1 MGSFKDI
8 WPSIEAIEKL
18 YKFFFL
24 FAKLLL
30 GKNTRNELCVL
41 IVDIIKDETLMEDD
55 KEATLTVI
63 SSVY

>member
-30 GKNTRNELCVL
+30 GKNTQNELCVL

-55 KEATLTVI
+55 KEATLIII